1 MQLFPMT
8 ADSLIETL
16 RKRSLTIGNPALHPI
31 RQSARQ
37 ATSLILALALPLSSL
52 LSAQPLVAA
61 TPNRICQGSMPLSP
75 QHPDVKALQQLIQ
88 RAKLQLSTATDLGE
102 TALTRFE
109 FALALAAV
117 LQQSGGLTGADQ
129 ELLQTLQTRYASDL
143 ALLSSSREGGR
154 YSRPYGG
161 YSSGNKGK
169 VRAQMPSPG
178 MPPLPVSPMPG
189 ISPPSPRQDLKAAP
203 QAQAQN
209 GSLPN
214 VQRPIGEPLGDR
226 PEAMRRRPNPDGSF
240 NTESYQPID
249 ENPFQRPRT
258 TPLSTF
264 SIDVDTA
271 SYSNTRRLINSGQAP
286 PKDAVRIEELINYFP
301 YRYAQPQ
308 GQDPFSVNLEVGA
321 APWNPQHKLV
331 QVGLRGQQLT
341 KLPPS
346 NLVFLVDVSG
356 SMDQPNRLPMVKQSL
371 CLLVNQLSTQDRVT
385 LVTYAGSAGLV
396 LPPTPGDQKATIMA
410 ALDRLE
416 AGGSTAG
423 GAGIE
428 LAYKQAQEHL
438 IKGGNNRVILATD
451 GDFNVGASSD
461 AELVR
466 MIEQKRDRGIYL
478 SILGFG
484 MGNYKDSKMEA
495 LADKGNGNY
504 AYIDTMAES
513 RKVLVNDLRG
523 TLFTIA
529 KDVKI
534 QVEFNPDRVQAYRL
548 IGYENRAL
556 RDQDFNDDKKDAG
569 EIGAGH
575 TVTALYEIIP
585 TGIESDVKL
594 PSVDPLKYGTPPKP
608 NPVTNLAT
616 SYDLMQVKLRYKLP
630 NQTTSSLITRTVAD
644 PPIGRIPPSPSL
656 DFQFSSSVALFGMV
670 LRDSEYKNKAT
681 VDDVLRLA
689 TAGRGEDQEGYRSG
703 FIRLVQRY
711 QSQQNSA
718 TSGPETK

>member
-1 MQLFPMT
+1 MQRFLMT
-8 ADSLIETL
+8 SD
-16 RKRSLTIGNPALHPI
+16 RSLTIGNLPLK
-31 RQSARQ
+31 
-37 ATSLILALALPLSSL
+37 SLIKYSSLAFALALSSL
-52 LSAQPLVAA
+52 PPAAALAPPLTAPSV
-61 TPNRICQGSMPLSP
+61 CQGSTPLSA
-75 QHPDVKALQQLIQ
+75 QHPDVQALQRLIQ
-88 RAKLQLSTATDLGE
+88 RSKLQLPTAADLSE
-102 TALTRFE
+102 AALTRFE
-109 FALALAAV
+109 FALVLATVINQASGLSGADRAL
-117 LQQSGGLTGADQ
+117 LQQ
-129 ELLQTLQTRYASDL
+129 LQTRYAADL
-143 ALLSSSREGGR
+143 TLLQSSRDRYMGR
-154 YSRPYGG
+154 SGGG
-161 YSSGNKGK
+161 YNSL
-169 VRAQMPSPG
+169 SPG
-178 MPPLPVSPMPG
+178 SLKGSAQPVPATMPAPNISVPPPVSPTT
-189 ISPPSPRQDLKAAP
+189 PSGRVRLDLKAFPRATGKDQLYTRLKP
-203 QAQAQN
+203 A
-209 GSLPN
+209 GSPEPSRE
-214 VQRPIGEPLGDR
+214 QPIGRLPR
-226 PEAMRRRPNPDGSF
+226 PPE

-258 TPLSTF
+258 APLSTF

-271 SYSNTRRLINSGQAP
+271 SYSNTRRFINSGQKP

-301 YRYAQPQ
+301 YRYPQPQ
-308 GQDPFSVNLEVGA
+308 GTEPFSVNLEVGA

-331 QVGLRGQQLT
+331 QVGLRGQQLKT
-341 KLPPS
+341 PPPS
-346 NLVFLVDVSG
+346 NLVFLLDVSG
-356 SMDQPNRLPMVKQSL
+356 SMDQPDRLPMVKQSL
-371 CLLVNQLSTQDRVT
+371 CLLVNQLTKQDRVT
-385 LVTYAGSAGLV
+385 LVAYAGSAGLV

-428 LAYKQAQEHL
+428 LAYKQAQEHF

-451 GDFNVGASSD
+451 GDFNVGVSSD

-585 TGIESDVKL
+585 TGMESDVKL
-594 PSVDPLKYGTPPKP
+594 PSVDPLKYSQPP
-608 NPVTNLAT
+608 AT
-616 SYDLMQVKLRYKLP
+616 STVPSNDLMQVKLRYKLP
-630 NQTTSSLITRTVAD
+630 DQTTSSLITRTVVD
-644 PPIGRIPPSPSL
+644 SPIGRIPTAPSP

-670 LRDSEYKNKAT
+670 LRDSEYRGKAG
-681 VDDVLRLA
+681 VEEVLRLA
-689 TAGRGEDQEGYRSG
+689 KASRGEDPEGYRSG

-711 QSQQNSA
+711 QSQQNRA
-718 TSGPETK
+718 TSGPDAK